1 MNEPNAPLAASRRKA
16 ILRALASSGSV
27 RITALTDELGVTA
40 VTLRRDLKLMEAEGL
55 LLRVHGGAVPPE
67 GGIVADAGERR
78 TTISTVGVLV
88 PSLSYYWPGVVR
100 GIEERASS
108 NGARVLVRGT
118 SYELQDERPVLQRMV
133 EREGADAFIVAPNTD
148 TPHAGDVVEWL
159 HDTGLPFVLAER
171 DATMPVDSMPVE
183 SVTTDHALGAA
194 MAAHHLAEL
203 GHRRLGLITTQDS
216 PTSRKIV
223 SGWRP
228 GCASANVTATE
239 HVVADHRSPEFGAS
253 AARILDRLKDE
264 GVTGVLIHPDAVA
277 LAIVDLALA
286 RGLSIPGDLSVI
298 AYDDEIARLGSP
310 ALTAVH
316 PPRFEL
322 GRTAYDLLLGRLADP
337 DRAAHRVLLSPSI
350 NLRASA
356 AAPGTPS

>member
-1 MNEPNAPLAASRRKA
+1 MNDPNAPLAASRRTA
-16 ILRALASSGSV
+16 ILRALARDGSV
-27 RITALTDELGVTA
+27 RITTLADELGVTA
-40 VTLRRDLKLMEAEGL
+40 VTLRRDLKLMETEGL
-55 LLRVHGGAVPPE
+55 LRRVHGGAVPPE
-67 GGIVADAGERR
+67 DGMVAEVGEPR
-78 TTISTVGVLV
+78 TSISTVGVLV

-100 GIEERASS
+100 GVDDRASAH
-108 NGARVLVRGT
+108 GARVLLRGT
-118 SYELQDERPVLQRMV
+118 SYELQDERPVLQRMM

-171 DATMPVDSMPVE
+171 DATMPAERTPAE

-194 MAAHHLAEL
+194 LAAQHLAEL
-203 GHRRLGLITTQDS
+203 GHTRVSLITTQDS
-216 PTSRKIV
+216 PTSRKII

-239 HVVADHRSPEFGAS
+239 HVVADHRSPDFGES
-253 AARILDRLKDE
+253 AARILDRLNE
-264 GVTGVLIHPDAVA
+264 ERVTGVLIHPDAVA

-286 RGLSIPGDLSVI
+286 RGLTIPGDLSVI

-316 PPRFEL
+316 PPRVEL

-337 DRAAHRVLLSPSI
+337 DRAAHRVLLSPSL
-350 NLRASA
+350 NLRAST
-356 AAPGTPS
+356 AAPGKTG